1 MSAAGRI
8 KAALRPLRNLLWA
21 AGGFGYDF
29 SRFVRYAGWRG
40 RGDARKRDYKA
51 VKTYHRL
58 EKSLS
63 FRGRRSDSGW
73 DAAGDLVGLLDRR
86 RNEGEALGFHE
97 TVGVKVL
104 RDFRAGSDGGGGIA
118 QRVGAFL
125 DRIRLASEAK
135 EGGVIECSAKALLAG
150 RLDDPER
157 FFLSRHSVRDFRPEP
172 VPRALIERA
181 LRLAVKTP
189 SVCNR
194 QAWHVYHLDRRESI
208 DRALAL
214 QNGNRGFG
222 HEVPCLLLITAD
234 LRAFDTHGERFQH
247 WVDGGMFAMA
257 TVLALHALGL
267 GACCLNWSRGAAD
280 DRRLRK
286 RVAIDPAHTLIMMM
300 AVGYPSEHLKVCYS
314 ARRPLGS
321 VLTHLDVH
329 P

>member
-1 MSAAGRI
+1 MSAVARI
-8 KAALRPLRNLLWA
+8 KAALRPLRNVLWA
-21 AGGFGYDF
+21 GAGFAYDF
-29 SRFVRYAGWRG
+29 SRFVRYGGWRG
-40 RGDARKRDYKA
+40 RADARKRDYKA

-58 EKSLS
+58 EKCLS
-63 FRGRRSDSGW
+63 FRVRRTNSGW
-73 DAAGDLVGLLDRR
+73 AAAGDLVGLLETRGADSPAM
-86 RNEGEALGFHE
+86 GYHE

-104 RDFRAGSDGGGGIA
+104 RDFNANSDGGGSTA
-118 QRVGAFL
+118 QRVSAFL
-125 DRIRLASEAK
+125 DRVRLAPE
-135 EGGVIECSAKALLAG
+135 EGGVIEQSAEQLLAG

-157 FFLSRHSVRDFRPEP
+157 FFLSRHSVRDFGPAP

-181 LRLAVKTP
+181 VRLAMKTP

-194 QAWHVYHLDRRESI
+194 QAWHVYQLDRRESI

-222 HEVPCLLLITAD
+222 HDVPCLLLITAD

-247 WVDGGMFAMA
+247 WVDGGMFAMSM
-257 TVLALHALGL
+257 VLALHALGL
-267 GACCLNWSRGAAD
+267 GACCLNWSRGAGD
-280 DRRLRK
+280 DRRLRR

-321 VLTHLDVH
+321 VLTYLDVH

>member
-1 MSAAGRI
+1 MSAVGRI
-8 KAALRPLRNLLWA
+8 KATLRPLRNLLWA
-21 AGGFGYDF
+21 CAGFGYDF
-29 SRFVRYAGWRG
+29 SRFARYGGWRG
-40 RGDARKRDYKA
+40 RGDVCKRDYKA

-63 FRGRRSDSGW
+63 FRARRTDSGW
-73 DAAGDLVGLLDRR
+73 GAAGDLVRLLDRHY
-86 RNEGEALGFHE
+86 ADHVVLGYHE
-97 TVGVKVL
+97 TVGIKVL
-104 RDFRAGSDGGGGIA
+104 RDFRASSNGGGSTA
-118 QRVGAFL
+118 RRVGVFL
-125 DRIRLASEAK
+125 DRVRLSPP
-135 EGGVIECSAKALLAG
+135 EGGVIERSAEQLLAG

-157 FFLSRHSVRDFRPEP
+157 FFLSRHSVRDFRSDP
-172 VPRALIERA
+172 VPRELLERA
-181 LRLAVKTP
+181 IRLAMKTP

-222 HEVPCLLLITAD
+222 HQVPCLLLITAD

-247 WVDGGMFAMA
+247 WIDGGMFAMSM
-257 TVLALHALGL
+257 VWALHALGL
-267 GACCLNWSRGAAD
+267 GACCLNWSRGPGD
-280 DRRLRK
+280 DLRLRR
-286 RVAIDPAHTLIMMM
+286 RVGIDPAHTLIMMM

-321 VLTHLDVH
+321 MLTHLDVR